1 MCGIAGKINWNS
13 PVGQEAVVE
22 MCEKMRHRGP
32 DDHGIVS
39 LGNITL
45 GHRRLSIIDLSESAR
60 QPMASSDRRYF
71 IVYNG
76 EVYNFK
82 ELKKELEELGVGF
95 RTLSDTEVVL
105 YSYIHWGIKCLDK
118 FNGMFAFAVW
128 DNHRKE
134 LFMAR
139 DRFGKKPLYY
149 YQDGD
154 RLTFASELSA
164 LICDGDIP
172 HETSY
177 EALNSYLALG
187 YILSPLTMY
196 KDIFKLEA
204 ATYMIVSD
212 SGRTVKKDRYWNYAD
227 QFRIKTDLSEDDIA
241 ENVLGLLENAIK
253 RRMVSDV
260 PIGAFLSGGIDSSS
274 VSSIMKGYHEGQ
286 LHTFSMGFDQPS
298 YSEIKDAG
306 GAANWIGTIHHEK
319 ICKAGESLDQI
330 NNAIDA
336 YDELFSDT
344 SLIPT
349 FELSKLTSSYVKVA
363 LSGDGADEIF
373 AGYPTYIAD
382 RCYGYTKIFPVFLKK
397 LLLRMPELLP
407 GSKNKKMSFGYKQ
420 KQFFYG
426 SLHPAEQAHY
436 LWRIIFNPEERVQML
451 GENHRGL
458 VYDTDPYLTFKKYY
472 GQTQDLHW
480 LDKYLYVDAMTW
492 LTDDI
497 LVKVDRA
504 SMKNSLEVRSPY
516 LDVDLASFAA
526 SIPADLKLRGF
537 NTKYILKQALR
548 TTLPDFIL
556 KKKKSGFN
564 APVGSW
570 IGYDGIDEFK
580 AFNQFVFNKFVH

>member
-1 MCGIAGKINWNS
+1 MCGIAGKLNWNS
-13 PVGQEAVVE
+13 PVGTEVVAR
-22 MCEKMRHRGP
+22 MCDMMVHRGP
-32 DDHGIVS
+32 DDQGIVS

-45 GHRRLSIIDLSESAR
+45 GHRRLSIIDLSENAR
-60 QPMASSDRRYF
+60 QPMTSCDSRYF

-82 ELKKELEELGVGF
+82 ELKKELEELGVSF
-95 RTLSDTEVVL
+95 RTSSDTEVVL
-105 YSYIHWGIKCLDK
+105 YSYIHWGTKCLDK

-128 DNHRKE
+128 DNQRKE

-149 YQDGD
+149 YKDTD

-164 LICDGDIP
+164 LICDGDVP
-172 HETSY
+172 RKTSY

-196 KDIFKLEA
+196 KDIFKLECS
-204 ATYMIVSD
+204 TYMIVSD
-212 SGRTVKKDRYWNYAD
+212 SGKTVRKSRYWNYAD
-227 QFRIKTDLSEDDIA
+227 QFRIKTKLGEDDIA
-241 ENVLGLLENAIK
+241 ANVLSLLRNAVRK
-253 RRMVSDV
+253 RMVSDV

-274 VSSIMKGYHEGQ
+274 VSSIMKKYHEGQ
-286 LHTFSMGFDQPS
+286 LHTFSMGFDQSS
-298 YSEIKDAG
+298 YSEIRDARS
-306 GAANWIGTIHHEK
+306 AADWIGSIHHEK
-319 ICKAGESLDQI
+319 ICKVGESLKQI
-330 NNAIDA
+330 NDAIGA

-349 FELSKLTSSYVKVA
+349 FELSKLTSSYVRVA

-373 AGYPTYIAD
+373 AGYSTYIAD
-382 RCYGYTKIFPVFLKK
+382 CCYGYVKIMPIFLKK

-407 GSKNKKMSFGYKQ
+407 GLKHKKMSFGYRQ
-420 KQFFYG
+420 KQFFHG

-436 LWRIIFNPEERVQML
+436 LWRIIFKPEERVRIL
-451 GENHRGL
+451 GENYREL
-458 VYDTDPYLTFKKYY
+458 IYDTDPYLTFKKYY
-472 GQTQDLHW
+472 VQAQDLHR
-480 LDKYLYVDAMTW
+480 LDRCLYVDAMTW

-504 SMKNSLEVRSPY
+504 SMRNSLEVRSPY

-526 SIPADLKLRGF
+526 SIPADLKLKGF
-537 NTKYILKQALR
+537 NTKYILKKALR
-548 TTLPDFIL
+548 NVLPDFII

-570 IGYDGIDEFK
+570 IGYDGVDEFK
-580 AFNQFVFNKFVH
+580 AFNQFVFGKFIP